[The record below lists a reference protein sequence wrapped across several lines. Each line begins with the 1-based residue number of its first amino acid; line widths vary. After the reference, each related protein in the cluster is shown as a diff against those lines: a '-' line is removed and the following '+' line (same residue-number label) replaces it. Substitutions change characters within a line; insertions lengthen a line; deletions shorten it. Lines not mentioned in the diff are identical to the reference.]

1 MIGILKKCLYL
12 LYCNNSLKTFV
23 SYRKTL
29 DLAKGRVVEAAIEHM
44 NLMTTMTTSSSN
56 ERGVRDIL
64 HIRKQAVNGFLMR

>member
-1 MIGILKKCLYL
+1 MIGILKKFLYL
-12 LYCNNSLKTFV
+12 LYCKSLKTIV

-29 DLAKGRVVEAAIEHM
+29 DLAKGRVAEAAIEHM

-64 HIRKQAVNGFLMR
+64 RIRKQAVNGFLMR

>member
-1 MIGILKKCLYL
+1 MAEGHLDHPQLCQEQ
-12 LYCNNSLKTFV
+12 V
-23 SYRKTL
+23 SAPGKTL

>member
-1 MIGILKKCLYL
+1 MAEGHLDHPQLCQEQ
-12 LYCNNSLKTFV
+12 V
-23 SYRKTL
+23 SAPRKTL

>member
-1 MIGILKKCLYL
+1 MIGILKKFLYL
-12 LYCNNSLKTFV
+12 LYCNSLKTFV

-56 ERGVRDIL
+56 EQGVRDIL